1 MADLLD
7 IDSLAKTSLLRV
19 VSFEVD
25 AGGSIRDAVS
35 RRGWVVAG
43 KARWL
48 ELVGVRTSQRN
59 SQWARKRP
67 DVALRKPGRGVDYE

>member
-48 ELVGVRTSQRN
+48 ELVG
-59 SQWARKRP
+59 
-67 DVALRKPGRGVDYE
+67 